1 MLTYLPS
8 LLVENSWLIRNSSKH
23 EESAVSVSM
32 WNEQLKELRTIT
44 SQSLLPYLLPQL
56 LTKLS
61 LFVLFLHFF
70 NNRLYHH
77 AHDICIHH
85 TLHFISIKHCVC
97 HTSYILL
104 CSYKVWEHVS
114 KIKTTKFI
122 MFCMYALSGKMR
134 SMCSCEGD
142 QTTKS
147 QNSALVTKSW
157 TWT

>member
-1 MLTYLPS
+1 MELIQTRRIAS
-8 LLVENSWLIRNSSKH
+8 LHIHVERAIERIRNY
-23 EESAVSVSM
+23 
-32 WNEQLKELRTIT
+32 NIT
-44 SQSLLPYLLPQL
+44 KFIAISLAPIADEIV
-56 LTKLS
+56 
-61 LFVLFLHFF
+61 FVLFLHFF

-97 HTSYILL
+97 HTSYLLL

-122 MFCMYALSGKMR
+122 YVLHVCTVWNNAF
-134 SMCSCEGD
+134 CEGD